1 MISIVFSCLFFV
13 IENCEYTSHTTN
25 NMGTLVKLQVIIIK
39 NIFLNSNNLEETTI
53 SFDYFSLQCFIISY
67 ECNMTV
73 DKITILPNTVHT
85 KYLLKITSV
94 WCFKSILKTHK
105 KSNNCSFLH
114 DISHSNIR
122 SNQINNQQVTLKVCP
137 IFI

>member
-1 MISIVFSCLFFV
+1 MLQKLTILGKVSFDKYCIFMLVFV

-25 NMGTLVKLQVIIIK
+25 NMGTLAKLQVIIIK
-39 NIFLNSNNLEETTI
+39 NLFLNSNNLEETTI

-85 KYLLKITSV
+85 KYLLKSLAYDV
-94 WCFKSILKTHK
+94 L
-105 KSNNCSFLH
+105 
-114 DISHSNIR
+114 
-122 SNQINNQQVTLKVCP
+122 NQS
-137 IFI
+137 